1 MAKTKKYKEMV
12 NLSAQELV
20 TKINEIQGQLFQLR
34 MKKVTGQLEDVSSLW
49 RTRKELARLKTRQSQ
64 QAHQSQTESK

>member
-1 MAKTKKYKEMV
+1 MAKTKKYKDMV

-20 TKINEIQGQLFQLR
+20 GKIREAQELLFQLR

-49 RTRKELARLKTRQSQ
+49 RTRKELARLKTRQS
-64 QAHQSQTESK
+64 HQSQTEIK